1 LLWLYNRQSNDC
13 GQLMFTTPIQLMLV
27 LMLRKA
33 TANAH
38 HLRLGKKPAGLAAGI
53 YHLAFLDLG
62 IAFCFAFDLSS
73 RGLT

>member
-1 LLWLYNRQSNDC
+1 
-13 GQLMFTTPIQLMLV
+13 
-27 LMLRKA
+27 MLRKA